1 LSAVF
6 LLALVAYSAL
16 AGLSSVKR
24 SNVLVATL
32 ARAQRYHQDGDMMHD
47 ALRSD
52 VLDAQ
57 LVGNVSRGG
66 SADAVQEIR
75 DRVAEDAAQF
85 RTDLDRVQALR
96 VPGAPGALLADVR
109 PSLLAYITHAEA
121 LTDLANSDRVAALA
135 QLPSFDE
142 EFIRLEQSQALVTEQ
157 LAEATESA
165 RAQTDRAE
173 SGARRQ
179 LLLAA
184 VLATGALVGLVLLF
198 ERLGANVT
206 ILLRRLEDARRRA
219 HSEKQFLGAALES
232 LQDGVVACDAGG
244 TLTLFNRAAERFHGL
259 SVERI
264 PLEECADQFDLY
276 LPDGVTPMK
285 TEDIPLFRALK
296 GDDVEGV
303 EMVIA
308 PHDGERRLL
317 QANGR
322 AIHDGEGNKLGAVV
336 AMHDITGRKAAE
348 EELVRQAFQDPLTG
362 LPNRTLLADRLAGAH
377 ARSRRAL
384 SPVWL
389 LCLDIDEFKTINDGL
404 GHAAGDQ
411 VLVAVAERLRRCLRP
426 ADTVAR
432 LGGDEFAVLIE
443 DDEAVLLAGR
453 IATALRTP
461 IRVDAG
467 RVFITAS
474 IGLAKA
480 GFGGVD
486 VPTELL
492 QAADVAMYVAKARG
506 KDRYEVFDPEM
517 HAAVQRRHELGAALR
532 LAIGQGELVLQY
544 QPQVE
549 LGSGAV
555 SGVEALVRWQHPTQ
569 GLIPP
574 DEFIPL
580 AEDTGLIIDIDDWVL
595 RTACAQAQE
604 WRTAQGQPLRL
615 AVNLSGRQF
624 QHPGVVKRITSAL
637 SAGGF
642 DAKRLEVE
650 VTETAAVREADVATS
665 ALQQLRSMGVTVAID
680 DFGTGYSVLSRLR
693 EFPLDTLKID
703 RAFVGEIDESSES
716 APLVSAMI
724 VMAHGLGLGIV
735 AEGVETLEQL
745 RFLRDRGCDQAQ
757 GYLLSKPVAPHAIP
771 ALLRAPSVLFDV
783 QREAPTA
790 PGPELPE
797 LLNVVAGDRS
807 QGLDAVTLPL
817 LTELERLTGLE
828 STYLTQIHWRRD
840 EQEIRV
846 AHNAGGLHVPKGAR
860 VEWCD
865 TLCRQV
871 LLGGPRFTTEV
882 PEVYPDSQ
890 AAQALG
896 LQTYVSVPVY
906 RDDGEVF
913 GTLCGASR
921 SRRPLDDTAVRVM
934 ELFARVIATHL
945 EPSGDRAPS

>member
-1 LSAVF
+1 
-6 LLALVAYSAL
+6 
-16 AGLSSVKR
+16 
-24 SNVLVATL
+24 
-32 ARAQRYHQDGDMMHD
+32 
-47 ALRSD
+47 
-52 VLDAQ
+52 
-57 LVGNVSRGG
+57 
-66 SADAVQEIR
+66 
-75 DRVAEDAAQF
+75 
-85 RTDLDRVQALR
+85 
-96 VPGAPGALLADVR
+96 
-109 PSLLAYITHAEA
+109 
-121 LTDLANSDRVAALA
+121 
-135 QLPSFDE
+135 
-142 EFIRLEQSQALVTEQ
+142 
-157 LAEATESA
+157 
-165 RAQTDRAE
+165 
-173 SGARRQ
+173 
-179 LLLAA
+179 
-184 VLATGALVGLVLLF
+184 
-198 ERLGANVT
+198 
-206 ILLRRLEDARRRA
+206 
-219 HSEKQFLGAALES
+219 
-232 LQDGVVACDAGG
+232 
-244 TLTLFNRAAERFHGL
+244 
-259 SVERI
+259 
-264 PLEECADQFDLY
+264 
-276 LPDGVTPMK
+276 
-285 TEDIPLFRALK
+285 
-296 GDDVEGV
+296 
-303 EMVIA
+303 
-308 PHDGERRLL
+308 
-317 QANGR
+317 
-322 AIHDGEGNKLGAVV
+322 
-336 AMHDITGRKAAE
+336 
-348 EELVRQAFQDPLTG
+348 
-362 LPNRTLLADRLAGAH
+362 
-377 ARSRRAL
+377 
-384 SPVWL
+384 
-389 LCLDIDEFKTINDGL
+389 
-404 GHAAGDQ
+404 
-411 VLVAVAERLRRCLRP
+411 
-426 ADTVAR
+426 
-432 LGGDEFAVLIE
+432 
-443 DDEAVLLAGR
+443 VLLAGR

-665 ALQQLRSMGVTVAID
+665 TLQQLRSMGVTVAID

-693 EFPLDTLKID
+693 VFPLDTLKID